1 MNYIKMNTQK
11 YFIALLTIS
20 LFASCHGTYSLSEKD
35 LSWMPYNGNET
46 LVFVS
51 NTGEI
56 DTIFFLQKDTLVAY
70 HEAQAINGKTY
81 EVISIFCRHTDAS
94 PPISNHRYLNN
105 IFVELQK
112 SIDKKARL
120 HFNLSAKDAKF
131 YRLTGI
137 RIDSLSQEQ
146 PTSLETKFKTF
157 NDVYIIDDE
166 DWLNFKQRSNY
177 VTKLYWSKSEGLIRY
192 DKQDGVFWELT
203 NKYGP

>member
-1 MNYIKMNTQK
+1 MNTQK

-120 HFNLSAKDAKF
+120 FF
-131 YRLTGI
+131 
-137 RIDSLSQEQ
+137 
-146 PTSLETKFKTF
+146 
-157 NDVYIIDDE
+157 
-166 DWLNFKQRSNY
+166 
-177 VTKLYWSKSEGLIRY
+177 SKIYMG
-192 DKQDGVFWELT
+192 K
-203 NKYGP
+203 